1 MNRPTAELHLW
12 ALVWAARE
20 GTWEVSPL
28 KFSQPEP
35 SWSLP
40 PSVDFTFSALVILWM
55 TPYWSKITECSG
67 GDASL
72 FFTRNAKL
80 TFYWCYIYEERSLS
94 GECEIEWCERGP
106 LARAACLKSSFLPYS
121 NSQVYFCSNVKQW
134 YNIYSTGVH
143 QATQYVW
150 EEDVWHGTGI
160 FTMSPAA
167 YRWQPC
173 VVGERGI
180 VKTGSSLLGSTK
192 PHPGP

>member
-35 SWSLP
+35 SWSPP
-40 PSVDFTFSALVILWM
+40 PSVGFTFSVLVILWM

-80 TFYWCYIYEERSLS
+80 TFYWCYIYEERSLA
-94 GECEIEWCERGP
+94 GECQKEWCERGP
-106 LARAACLKSSFLPYS
+106 LVRAACLYPLSFHTRIHRFFLLYCETVVQNLQYWCAS
-121 NSQVYFCSNVKQW
+121 CYTVHVRGGRVMWNW
-134 YNIYSTGVH
+134 NIYNVSSNIQMT
-143 QATQYVW
+143 A
-150 EEDVWHGTGI
+150 
-160 FTMSPAA
+160 M
-167 YRWQPC
+167 R
-173 VVGERGI
+173 GERESYS
-180 VKTGSSLLGSTK
+180 KNRQ
-192 PHPGP
+192 